1 MLLNCLERLL
11 AEASRFKDL
20 RELLEDAL
28 RTLADQRKA
37 LEASGDDP
45 ADHFWLPFKAALHP
59 SRPVKIRETALNLI
73 QKLIAHNLLRG
84 ALPSPPHDPNSD
96 PANSTS
102 ASLASSQSILFNRR
116 FSISHLFRPDDT
128 VSSSPSQSRPQQ
140 HNQSPQSPA
149 HAGDLPTSVASK
161 DIQDMP
167 SSESVAQNSEMGSSA
182 GTVQASKS
190 AAALASETSIG
201 RQLIQTEFL
210 MDEII
215 STVVLSIN
223 NQQANAAEEALQLQV
238 LQVLLTAVT
247 STECEVHER
256 SLVHVVQVC
265 FAIHANGAKNSTN
278 EVTAKASLTQ
288 MINLIFSRME
298 RYADVLSRNLEL
310 GAPTLKL
317 PRSSSVIEIPA
328 SHNPTSRMSLTQS
341 DKVLRDS
348 IESSSQ
354 ESLEINS
361 DSKQALDISSDSKQA
376 LEIPEVQ
383 DFPQE
388 QSLYDAVDNFNT
400 ASGEINDS
408 TDVPHME
415 QQTDDNRS
423 LLTLE
428 QPVDVTNAFAG
439 IPPHSPVE
447 EQKLASVVG
456 ADSTDATDSNPYNP
470 SVSFYNQLLRKDVY
484 LVLRFLCYMSM
495 HSDDQ
500 SQSTTFNPAALLA
513 PTAAP
518 HDELLPISIKSR
530 ILAMDLIL
538 SVLNNIGP
546 ILRTDELYLRLVRE
560 NLCLSISRNAVNT
573 NPSLF
578 ELSLSI
584 FLLVIRYYRDQLK
597 VEVEVL
603 LSTVYL
609 QILEMGNSTYK
620 QKIIV
625 LQGLIKIC
633 ETPQTLVDLY
643 VNYDCDMAMSSVFEK
658 IINICSKITQGR
670 TESSSKASVSS
681 SFGIVGYAVG
691 LDSKAELVREQDRR
705 LKVGGLCALVAA
717 IQSLQT
723 WSQDPVSQDNT
734 SNPSQDKLLAD
745 ADASCFSPNFKAPGL
760 LDGLMTE
767 EMPERPESAASNP
780 DPISLLRSP
789 DGVANTTAA
798 FMNAL
803 APTNQSHTVV
813 VGNRNPLLSVTM
825 GKDGSFEPTTGSGLT
840 TNETNPKDMES
851 VVSRKQLLRRAVR
864 IFNQKPTKGIQFL
877 IEVKFI
883 TPEPDSIAEFLLS
896 TPELSKSAVGI
907 YLGEGNAENIKVMH
921 AFVDALEFGGMDFVA
936 ALRFF
941 LQHFRLPGEAQ
952 KIDRMMEKFA
962 DRYCESNLGVFANAD
977 AAYTLAFSVMMLNT
991 DQHSSQ
997 IKNRMDKPSFIKNNR
1012 GINGDGD
1019 LPDEFLNAVFD
1030 EIHNNEIIM
1039 EEEHANGKLARIT
1052 MGWGAGDL
1060 NDRQRMDL
1068 YKKEVSMIQK
1078 KSQMLMKAGPTSRV
1092 YTPFRSAMGR
1102 DLARPMFAMAAWAL
1116 VATFSLLFESAVDD
1130 GSDVVDFTSRLS
1142 GLSDPDISSLCL
1154 RGFSGAIHIA
1164 CVFKLET
1171 ERDAFVSSLAKLTSL
1186 NNFYKIKSKNVKAIR
1201 ILIDLAQ
1208 SLAELME
1215 SSWVQLIKTVSQI
1228 ERMEMAVSHVS
1239 QPPEDY
1245 STGKTSKENR
1255 STESQWPT
1263 GERPRSSGNMSDPG
1277 YRSSNYGDQA
1287 QKKIPA
1293 TLENLVLDF
1302 QSQTSIIVIDRIFS
1316 KTVNLSA
1323 TAIIHFFKA
1332 VCQVSLEEVGIDSKG
1347 LPITTATPGPP
1358 RMYLLQKI
1366 VEVAHYNVHRI
1377 RFEWTQIWRIL
1388 QPHFSIIACHP
1399 NQHVATFAVDSLR
1412 QLCMKFLEREELG
1425 HFSSQHEYLRGFEW
1439 IIRHTTS
1446 AAIRELVLTSI
1457 THMVTAR
1464 ATSIRSGWKSIFV
1477 VLSKAGQGDERMA
1490 KSAFATVQ
1498 MIFRTHFEDVVS
1510 TGGFVDLVSCL
1521 AEFALLKGQGP
1532 AHDELVMG
1540 SIQLLQSCTKSLIER
1555 AKEESELPNAKS
1567 RIKRP
1572 SLLVVGPTHTSSSG
1586 MGNHRASLITS
1597 PHVPRINNLPQQAYL
1612 MANGC
1617 VSESHFYLSWFPIF
1631 SAFSRVIIESDGVL
1645 VRTHTMETLF
1655 DMLRTSSHLFD
1666 SKYWRTIHRNI
1677 ISPIFEDLSDP
1688 ATEPV
1693 SGEANS
1699 AVLILGLRLL
1709 VEMISLHFDLLVR
1722 GSVSGDKASD
1732 TGGQEFVQNSLERM
1746 LFMMGKKDDKLAA
1759 TGQICFQQFL
1769 LNNVHKLARQGQ
1781 WTWLIDIIEGAFQQ
1795 TLPVELLNCA
1805 TDVKADLTL
1814 SGEDRPTTPAS
1825 APVAAVTTPVA
1836 AVTTPAVATPTP
1848 AAATTLISDGS
1859 HVEPSNVSEGGS
1871 LLSSDAIRPN
1881 TVASPAAVSRDSSKN
1896 NAIMMS
1902 EIMETAQSAA
1912 RESGN
1917 PLTLDDLDFDH
1928 TIIKCVTHLELLQT
1942 VRDFCLTDISASLER
1957 ESTIAPPSPM
1967 PTARIYAI
1975 GAMASDDRSR
1985 VLKCVYSSYTLA
1997 RSFNSLTDL
2006 RHAIWRRG
2014 WVSQLPNLVKQE
2026 TVSFSAYLVMLFG
2039 AYKTIGDGSVSNGDV
2054 VSTESVSL
2062 VIVDALVRQSID
2074 LLDRYIEFLADAPK
2088 YQREIALRSPIVVL
2102 LYRELLS
2109 IDDWWPQHR
2118 GKGPYAVSHRVSTG
2132 DVLGAVDT
2140 GSDGVAPK
2148 QNMRLLRRHLPRY
2161 FRRAIRMMSVDRL
2174 EVRQVLQEFMER
2186 VEEEYIHMDE

>member
-45 ADHFWLPFKAALHP
+45 LKISADHFWLPFKAALHP

-96 PANSTS
+96 PATSTS
-102 ASLASSQSILFNRR
+102 ASPIRL
-116 FSISHLFRPDDT
+116 
-128 VSSSPSQSRPQQ
+128 SSSPSQSRPQQ

-643 VNYDCDMAMSSVFEK
+643 
-658 IINICSKITQGR
+658 
-670 TESSSKASVSS
+670 
-681 SFGIVGYAVG
+681 
-691 LDSKAELVREQDRR
+691 AELVREQDRR

-1228 ERMEMAVSHVS
+1228 ERMEMAVSH
-1239 QPPEDY
+1239 
-1245 STGKTSKENR
+1245 
-1255 STESQWPT
+1255 
-1263 GERPRSSGNMSDPG
+1263 
-1277 YRSSNYGDQA
+1277 A

-1521 AEFALLKGQGP
+1521 AEFALLKGQGQR
-1532 AHDELVMG
+1532 MM
-1540 SIQLLQSCTKSLIER
+1540 
-1555 AKEESELPNAKS
+1555 N
-1567 RIKRP
+1567 
-1572 SLLVVGPTHTSSSG
+1572 
-1586 MGNHRASLITS
+1586 
-1597 PHVPRINNLPQQAYL
+1597 
-1612 MANGC
+1612 
-1617 VSESHFYLSWFPIF
+1617 LSW
-1631 SAFSRVIIESDGVL
+1631 
-1645 VRTHTMETLF
+1645 
-1655 DMLRTSSHLFD
+1655 
-1666 SKYWRTIHRNI
+1666 
-1677 ISPIFEDLSDP
+1677 
-1688 ATEPV
+1688 
-1693 SGEANS
+1693 EAS
-1699 AVLILGLRLL
+1699 
-1709 VEMISLHFDLLVR
+1709 
-1722 GSVSGDKASD
+1722 
-1732 TGGQEFVQNSLERM
+1732 
-1746 LFMMGKKDDKLAA
+1746 
-1759 TGQICFQQFL
+1759 
-1769 LNNVHKLARQGQ
+1769 
-1781 WTWLIDIIEGAFQQ
+1781 
-1795 TLPVELLNCA
+1795 
-1805 TDVKADLTL
+1805 
-1814 SGEDRPTTPAS
+1814 TPA
-1825 APVAAVTTPVA
+1825 
-1836 AVTTPAVATPTP
+1836 
-1848 AAATTLISDGS
+1848 
-1859 HVEPSNVSEGGS
+1859 
-1871 LLSSDAIRPN
+1871 
-1881 TVASPAAVSRDSSKN
+1881 
-1896 NAIMMS
+1896 IM
-1902 EIMETAQSAA
+1902 
-1912 RESGN
+1912 
-1917 PLTLDDLDFDH
+1917 H
-1928 TIIKCVTHLELLQT
+1928 
-1942 VRDFCLTDISASLER
+1942 
-1957 ESTIAPPSPM
+1957 
-1967 PTARIYAI
+1967 
-1975 GAMASDDRSR
+1975 
-1985 VLKCVYSSYTLA
+1985 
-1997 RSFNSLTDL
+1997 
-2006 RHAIWRRG
+2006 
-2014 WVSQLPNLVKQE
+2014 
-2026 TVSFSAYLVMLFG
+2026 
-2039 AYKTIGDGSVSNGDV
+2039 
-2054 VSTESVSL
+2054 
-2062 VIVDALVRQSID
+2062 
-2074 LLDRYIEFLADAPK
+2074 
-2088 YQREIALRSPIVVL
+2088 
-2102 LYRELLS
+2102 
-2109 IDDWWPQHR
+2109 
-2118 GKGPYAVSHRVSTG
+2118 
-2132 DVLGAVDT
+2132 
-2140 GSDGVAPK
+2140 
-2148 QNMRLLRRHLPRY
+2148 
-2161 FRRAIRMMSVDRL
+2161 
-2174 EVRQVLQEFMER
+2174 
-2186 VEEEYIHMDE
+2186 